1 MNFYYYFCSVVNH
14 IYERFVNYLSNFS
27 LINIME
33 DRFINPYTDYGFKKL
48 FGTEQNADLLTSFLN
63 ALIAGDDQ
71 PSDPIVSITYKNVEH
86 IGEINTMRSS
96 YFDVFCQTQSGTDFI
111 VEMQNGKQI
120 YFKDRSLYYATIPIQ
135 DQGKKGKA
143 KAEAEALALEK
154 ELARKGDQAPM
165 AKKPAKGWN
174 YHLKDVYLV
183 AILDFNFPGGEYA
196 DDDYFHE
203 IKLMDVKDKHVFY
216 DKLTLIYLEMP
227 KLEKREFKLETM
239 RDKWMYALYSLCYT
253 DVQPEELQEEVF
265 LKLFR
270 EAEVARFN
278 ETQILSYRESLRDLW
293 DCYSTWE
300 CASQEGIEIGVAK
313 GKELGLAEGKEL
325 GLAEANLENAR
336 KMKALGIDD
345 ETIAKVTGLKPE
357 EFQTLE
363 R

>member
-1 MNFYYYFCSVVNH
+1 
-14 IYERFVNYLSNFS
+14 
-27 LINIME
+27 ME

-63 ALIAGDDQ
+63 ALIDDGDQ
-71 PSDPIVSITYKNVEH
+71 PCDPIVSVTYKNVEH

-96 YFDVFCQTQSGTDFI
+96 YFDVFCQTQSGADFI

-135 DQGKKGKA
+135 EQGKKGKA
-143 KAEAEALALEK
+143 KAEAEWALEK
-154 ELARKGDQAPM
+154 RFAQKSKNGVKET
-165 AKKPAKGWN
+165 KPKKGWD

-183 AILDFNFPGGEYA
+183 AILDFNFPDGEYA
-196 DDDYFHE
+196 DDEYYHK

-227 KLEKREFKLETM
+227 KIAVMESRLNATETRLDTM

-253 DVQPEELQEEVF
+253 DEQPEELQEEVF
-265 LKLFR
+265 QKLFH
-270 EAEVARFN
+270 EAEIARFN
-278 ETQILSYRESLRDLW
+278 ETQLLSYRESLRDLW

-300 CASQEGIEIGVAK
+300 CANQEGIEKGLAK
-313 GKELGLAEGKEL
+313 GKEIGLAEGEAK
-325 GLAEANLENAR
+325 ANLENAR

-345 ETIAKVTGLKPE
+345 DTIAQVTGLAPK
-357 EFQTLE
+357 EF